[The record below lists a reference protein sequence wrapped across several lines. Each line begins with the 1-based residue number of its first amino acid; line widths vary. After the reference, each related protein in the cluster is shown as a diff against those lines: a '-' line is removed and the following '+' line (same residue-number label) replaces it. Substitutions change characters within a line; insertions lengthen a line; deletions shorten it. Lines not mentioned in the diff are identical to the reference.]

1 MSHENDREHF
11 EDYREQT
18 RVKHE
23 ILEAYLEPYFQI
35 VGSGN
40 RNLLYIDG
48 FAGRGTYSKADSGER
63 FDGSP
68 LRALKLIAGNET
80 FSAKVSTMF
89 IEFDPVLY
97 SELEKAVIDFANSHP
112 SVRRPVCARCTFADG
127 VREVLDKVGGQLAPT
142 FLFVDPCGV
151 AGTCFETIKRVMACK
166 SSEAFIFFN
175 IDGVRRIAGLDKLSD
190 VLIELLGS
198 RGRAEKLFVALQRE
212 VDVEKRE
219 QMILQSYREALR
231 DDMGVAYS
239 VPFQVE
245 SEDKQKTSHYL
256 IHATNHRLG
265 FKIMKDVMWR
275 HGHSDDRAGGLV
287 FEQASRTNFIPLFD
301 LGGDEIKHQILSA
314 LNNAP
319 LKVAVICDEWV
330 CHPENMLCETAYKR
344 ALLELEAADKIEV
357 LSKDMKNVVTA
368 AQRPRRNQKPTL
380 GNDYFVRLVQSA
392 TSSP

>member
-1 MSHENDREHF
+1 MGQENDREHF

-23 ILEAYLEPYFQI
+23 ILEAYLGPYFQI
-35 VGSGN
+35 LGSGN

-48 FAGRGTYSKADSGER
+48 FAGRGTYSKAGTGER

-68 LRALKLIAGNET
+68 LRALKLISENET

-89 IEFDPVLY
+89 IEADPVLY
-97 SELEKAVIDFANSHP
+97 SDLEKAVTEFANSYP
-112 SVRRPVCARCTFADG
+112 NIRKPICARCTFAEG
-127 VREVLDKVGGQLAPT
+127 VRELLDKVGGKLAPT

-151 AGTCFETIKRVMACK
+151 AGTCFETINHVMACK

-198 RGRAEKLFVALQRE
+198 KARAENLFVALQYE
-212 VDVEKRE
+212 DSVEKRE
-219 QMILQSYREALR
+219 QMILQAYREALFN
-231 DDMGVAYS
+231 DMGVTYS
-239 VPFQVE
+239 VPFRVE

-275 HGHSDDRAGGLV
+275 HGHSDDRAGGLA
-287 FEQASRTNFIPLFD
+287 FEQASRTNFTPLFD
-301 LGGDEIKHQILSA
+301 LGGDEVKHQILSA
-314 LNNAP
+314 LDNAP
-319 LKVAVICDEWV
+319 LKVAVICDDWV
-330 CHPENMLCETAYKR
+330 CRPDNMLCETAYKR
-344 ALLELEAADKIEV
+344 ALLELEAAGKIEV
-357 LSKDMKNVVTA
+357 LSKDLKDVVTA
-368 AQRPRRNQKPTL
+368 AERPKRNKKPTL
-380 GNDYFVRLVQSA
+380 GNDYFLRLARSA
-392 TSSP
+392 IPK